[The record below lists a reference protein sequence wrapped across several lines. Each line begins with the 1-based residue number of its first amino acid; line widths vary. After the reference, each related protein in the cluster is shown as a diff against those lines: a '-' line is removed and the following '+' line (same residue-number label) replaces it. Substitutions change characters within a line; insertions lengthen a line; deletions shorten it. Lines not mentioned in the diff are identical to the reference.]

1 MKEWAKYFQN
11 LLPESVLKWIM
22 LEDLLEVD
30 DKLEEFKWLK
40 YLERDQRLKEIDDLM
55 NGLGG
60 LSNAQKDLG
69 DMERRIME
77 KGLIAE
83 RKFKIRE
90 QKILD
95 EKRRQQEAELLK
107 VKSKELREEMI
118 QRHLLELTELQRILE
133 IERKRQIE
141 IHTQQLEKKKNAI
154 EQKKKELQD
163 QVRKQEE
170 ELWKKK
176 ESEMKKQQ
184 EMSEKEKERLKK
196 FTDLCADTLKNE
208 IKLFMMPAY
217 SSEVERL
224 DAATTKGWKSKVEK
238 EKERRR

>member
-1 MKEWAKYFQN
+1 
-11 LLPESVLKWIM
+11 
-22 LEDLLEVD
+22 
-30 DKLEEFKWLK
+30 
-40 YLERDQRLKEIDDLM
+40 M

-170 ELWKKK
+170 EL
-176 ESEMKKQQ
+176 
-184 EMSEKEKERLKK
+184 
-196 FTDLCADTLKNE
+196 
-208 IKLFMMPAY
+208 
-217 SSEVERL
+217 
-224 DAATTKGWKSKVEK
+224 
-238 EKERRR
+238 